1 MKVLIVNFYGKGGM
15 LYYAVELANALAGM
29 CDAALVLPRKPQRAY
44 RGIDRRVRLLEVMVP
59 EDFTRKNILKTP
71 LFGMLY
77 PMLVA
82 QIRSQRA
89 DIVHFTNENIW
100 LVGLLPFLNRQR
112 LVWTLHDPIPHLGD
126 SLRKKISTRIL
137 GRYSARIFVHYQYN
151 LAIAA
156 QNGFDAKKLVAIPHG
171 CYDFYEKYLKAGVR
185 QRRMFLFWG
194 RIRPYKGVETLIQAA
209 KFLPED
215 VEIVIAGEGASRYK
229 DAAQDDSRIVLIDK
243 FLADEEI
250 AELCQQSMAVVTP
263 YVEATQ
269 SGIVSV
275 AYACSRPVI
284 ATKVGAL
291 PEQVEDHRTGLLVEA
306 QNPRE
311 LADAMMKVLQDPA
324 WAQSMGAA
332 GYLKNKTDMSWE
344 GVAHT
349 VYSVYKEILGLDF
362 EATD

>member
-1 MKVLIVNFYGKGGM
+1 MKVSIVNFYGKGGM
-15 LYYAVELANALAGM
+15 LYYAVALANALAAK
-29 CDAALVLPRKPQRAY
+29 CDVTLALPRKPQRAY
-44 RGIDRRVRLLEVMVP
+44 RGISSGVRLLEVMVP
-59 EDFTRKNILKTP
+59 EDFTRRNIMKTP
-71 LFGMLY
+71 LYAALY

-82 QIRSQRA
+82 QIRGERP

-137 GRYSARIFVHYQYN
+137 GRCSARIFVHYQYN
-151 LAIAA
+151 LAMAA
-156 QNGFDAKKLVAIPHG
+156 QNGFEAKKLVAIPHG
-171 CYDFYEKYLKAGVR
+171 AYDFYEKYLKPGVQ

-194 RIRPYKGVETLIQAA
+194 RIRPYKGIDTLIHAA
-209 KFLPED
+209 KFLPQD
-215 VEIVIAGEGASRYK
+215 VEIVIAGEGAGKYR
-229 DAAQDDSRIVLIDK
+229 DAAGDDGRIVLMDK

-291 PEQVEDHRTGLLVEA
+291 PEQVEDHRTGLLVEP

-311 LADAMMKVLQDPA
+311 LADAMMKILENPS

-332 GYLKNKTDMSWE
+332 GYRKNKTDMSWE
-344 GVAHT
+344 SVAHT
-349 VYSVYKEILGLDF
+349 VYSVYEEIVGLDF
-362 EATD
+362 EAAG